1 MRITLLLLAGIIG
14 LILYEPSK
22 PDAAP
27 VAVPFEE
34 LTPAVAEPTFV
45 PEPEV
50 APAPAAP
57 PQAPITIL
65 IPPAK
70 PRAKPVVAR
79 QAVYYGGCVGG
90 SCAPQRLRLYV
101 RKPTVRTQQA
111 ASGDCTDGSCGT
123 SQQSYSS
130 GGSRPFRGGFIGRLF
145 GR

>member
-1 MRITLLLLAGIIG
+1 MRITLLLLAGIVG

-34 LTPAVAEPTFV
+34 PTPAPAEP
-45 PEPEV
+45 
-50 APAPAAP
+50 APAPEVK
-57 PQAPITIL
+57 PQAPVTIL

-79 QAVYYGGCVGG
+79 QSVYYGGGNCASGACG
-90 SCAPQRLRLYV
+90 SPAKLRLYV
-101 RKPTVRTQQA
+101 RKPVDRTQQA
-111 ASGDCTDGSCGT
+111 ASGDCTSGSCVT
-123 SQQSYSS
+123 SGQTYSA
-130 GGSRPFRGGFIGRLF
+130 GGRPFRGGGGLLGRLF